1 MPLMAGTV
9 KWERLSGLKTPVLML
24 LAFTALCGG
33 VSAGVFMIFVPAGW
47 IVLGVLVCACLMF
60 IAVVT
65 DQEGV
70 SGVRTR

>member
-1 MPLMAGTV
+1 MAGTV
-9 KWERLSGLKTPVLML
+9 KWDRLSGLKTPVLML

-33 VSAGVFMIFVPAGW
+33 VSTGVFMLSAPVGW

-65 DQEGV
+65 DPEGGP
-70 SGVRTR
+70 GVRSR